1 MKKLFSIVL
10 VLALVI
16 SLAACGVSTTLTEE
30 KLKGT
35 WSFDLGMSTIM
46 EVAGDSLGTAMGMGD
61 ITPYLDSIP
70 DDLALSVYMVFDGEG
85 NLSAMIKKQEIND
98 FYTGV
103 INAVLTE
110 DTMYAIF
117 EARGMD
123 KETVDTALAAQ
134 GMSLSSLISMTKL
147 QLSGMDF
154 TETMSGASGTTVK
167 GDYLVMETVDTYTI
181 DGNKVTSEDTVF
193 EYDGTNLVINEITSE
208 NENTAM
214 FVKMLPITVKKV
226 NDKTE
231 Y

>member
-10 VLALVI
+10 VLAFVI
-16 SLAACGVSTTLTEE
+16 SLAACGVSNTLTEE

-46 EVAGDSLGTAMGMGD
+46 EVAGDSLGAAMGMGD

-117 EARGMD
+117 EAQGMD
-123 KETVDTALAAQ
+123 KETVDAALAAQ

-167 GDYLVMETVDTYTI
+167 GDYLVMEAVDTYTI

-214 FVKMLPITVKKV
+214 FVKMLPITIKKV

>member
-1 MKKLFSIVL
+1 MKKLFSIIL

-16 SLAACGVSTTLTEE
+16 SLAACGASNTLTEE

-46 EVAGDSLGTAMGMGD
+46 EVAGDSLGAAMGMGD

-117 EARGMD
+117 EAQGMD

-154 TETMSGASGTTVK
+154 TETMSGASGATVK

-214 FVKMLPITVKKV
+214 FVKMLPITIKKV